1 MNNDIYMSDDDEEE
15 TNFAQKFN
23 GKVYNFD
30 KSMELLKPRYS
41 KIDIPTLKRK
51 KNNNYYVEQQIDQK
65 MFTTSTSPLIG
76 IQNAYVLLVLDFNLT
91 LVNNEDIPYASSK
104 WFLSNI
110 KSLHPNMYIVIYSH
124 ASKQYVE
131 NKMNDLFPYF
141 KYNLLISDTTRQ
153 TKPITYVRKLIKG
166 NLLYICG
173 PSIIID
179 DKMSN
184 LKTSEYDIVKDV
196 KRYKTE
202 SGDVDFKL
210 LFFDLK
216 ISVEQFFAN
225 FS

>member
-1 MNNDIYMSDDDEEE
+1 MSDFYMSDDEDIS
-15 TNFAQKFN
+15 NDL
-23 GKVYNFD
+23 KVYNFD
-30 KSMELLKPRYS
+30 KSMLELRRS
-41 KIDIPTLKRK
+41 KYPNQDIPQLKRK
-51 KNNNYYVEQQIDQK
+51 RTFHHDEQDNENC
-65 MFTTSTSPLIG
+65 TSQTPVSHKIE
-76 IQNAYVLLVLDFNLT
+76 INNAYVLLVLDFNLT

-131 NKMNDLFPYF
+131 NKMKDLFPFF

-166 NLLYICG
+166 NIMYLCG

-179 DKMSN
+179 DKLSN

-196 KRYKTE
+196 KRYNKSDTN
-202 SGDVDFKL
+202 DIDFKT
-210 LFFDLK
+210 LFLDLK
-216 ISVEQFFAN
+216 TSVEQFFEN
-225 FS
+225 FY